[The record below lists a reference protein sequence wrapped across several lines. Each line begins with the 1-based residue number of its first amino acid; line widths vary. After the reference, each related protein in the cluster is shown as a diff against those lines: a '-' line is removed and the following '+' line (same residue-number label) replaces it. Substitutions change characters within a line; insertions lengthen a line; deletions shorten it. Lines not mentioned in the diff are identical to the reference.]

1 MTATNGT
8 GWEVQV
14 YDKVKGWQREGESVR
29 TKTDAE
35 RELAFKPMDGKYR
48 RVYESLDF
56 KPHKD

>member
-1 MTATNGT
+1 MTATNGI

-14 YDKVKGWQREGESVR
+14 YDEKTGWHRDGEPVR

-35 RELAFKPMDGKYR
+35 RELEFKPLDGKYR

-56 KPHKD
+56 NPHKD